1 VSCYRLDTK
10 ELHAVLLRDSV
21 AETRRCS
28 RKTIFRQNARWTGV
42 EPTAARYRDSDRATN
57 CPRCYFRRKSC
68 LMPAFEIKKQ
78 KDDLFPVAGFSEP
91 IRGRLRELRVS
102 ADLLQLEPT
111 RSIAPA

>member
-1 VSCYRLDTK
+1 
-10 ELHAVLLRDSV
+10 
-21 AETRRCS
+21 
-28 RKTIFRQNARWTGV
+28 
-42 EPTAARYRDSDRATN
+42 
-57 CPRCYFRRKSC
+57 
-68 LMPAFEIKKQ
+68 MPAFEIKKQ